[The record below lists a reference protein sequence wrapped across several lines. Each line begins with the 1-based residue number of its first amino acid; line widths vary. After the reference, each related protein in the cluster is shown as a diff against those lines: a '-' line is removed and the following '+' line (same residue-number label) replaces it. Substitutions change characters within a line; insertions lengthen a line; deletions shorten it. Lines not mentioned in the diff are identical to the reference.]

1 MKLQNFAVLFII
13 IVIPIMLV
21 TAYYMSLQATTVNMQ
36 TAYNSKILESAKQAI
51 EAYEINTTEWNAQF
65 NQHGDSQ
72 RRDVMAAINTY
83 TTSFAN
89 SLGISRGK

>member
-1 MKLQNFAVLFII
+1 MKLQNFVVLFII

-21 TAYYMSLQATTVNMQ
+21 TAYYMSLQVTTVNMQ
-36 TAYNSKILESAKQAI
+36 TSYDSKILGASKEAI
-51 EAYEINTTEWNAQF
+51 EAYEINTTEWNVAF

-72 RRDVMAAINTY
+72 RRDVMAAVNTF

-89 SLGISRGK
+89 SLGISRSK